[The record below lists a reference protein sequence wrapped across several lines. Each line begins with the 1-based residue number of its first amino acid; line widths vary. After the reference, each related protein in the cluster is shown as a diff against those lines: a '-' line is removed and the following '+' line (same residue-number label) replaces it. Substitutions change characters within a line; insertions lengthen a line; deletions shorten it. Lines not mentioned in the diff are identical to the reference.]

1 MTATITPHNAR
12 NLARTD
18 PATRLKD
25 YDDALGFYLGLID
38 RPLHGIVFVEN
49 SDSDVSSLRQLV
61 ASRGLT
67 ERVEFLCNYGVH
79 LYSEKGR
86 AHGEFKLLD
95 HAMTASIM
103 VIESRGEPC
112 GLEDYR
118 PVYGEESG
126 LDNRECPARF

>member
-18 PATRLKD
+18 PAARLKD

-49 SDSDVSSLRQLV
+49 SDSDVTTLRQLV

-67 ERVEFLCNYGVH
+67 GGSSSCATTGFTFIQKRVAPTVSSSCWI
-79 LYSEKGR
+79 
-86 AHGEFKLLD
+86 
-95 HAMTASIM
+95 T
-103 VIESRGEPC
+103 P
-112 GLEDYR
+112 
-118 PVYGEESG
+118 
-126 LDNRECPARF
+126 